1 LQPTVADGVRD
12 QLRESGIAKRDEAA
26 RGDAIGHVTEFL
38 RPELGEIP
46 HYGLLEQLGV
56 KLRDAVDHVAAN
68 SREIR
73 HAHVPRPAFIDER
86 KSRNPSVV
94 AGKFRA
100 HVVKKS
106 VIDFVDDFQVA
117 RQ

>member
-1 LQPTVADGVRD
+1 MQPTVADGVRD
-12 QLRESGIAKRDEAA
+12 QLRESGIAKRDEAS

-46 HYGLLEQLGV
+46 HDGLLEQLGV
-56 KLRDAVDHVAAN
+56 KLRDAVDRVAGD
-68 SREIR
+68 SGEIR

-86 KSRNPSVV
+86 ESRDPSVV
-94 AGKFRA
+94 AGKFRP
-100 HVVKKS
+100 HIVKKS
-106 VIDFVDDFQVA
+106 AIDFVNDFQVA